1 MNGRIEIMLG
11 GKLRSLRFNNYAKE
25 ELGRVFK
32 GDPLDATKTFID
44 KLSESPLSAMKTLV
58 YSGMVGHYEAREL
71 ERDFTRAD
79 VAEWVGDAED
89 NDLANVFNCWL
100 DTTQLRSLLPENKQ
114 EEVPTDEPKKKR
126 PGRKS
131 KTSQ

>member
-1 MNGRIEIMLG
+1 MLG

-25 ELGRVFK
+25 ELGKIFGK
-32 GDPLDATKTFID
+32 DTLEGTQALID
-44 KLSESPLSAMKTLV
+44 MLSNSPLKAMKGLV
-58 YSGMVGHYEAREL
+58 YSGMVGHYEARDMEI
-71 ERDFTRAD
+71 DYTRAD

-89 NDLANVFNCWL
+89 NDLANVFSCWL

-114 EEVPTDEPKKKR
+114 KEVPEVTPKKKQ
-126 PGRKS
+126 PGKKL